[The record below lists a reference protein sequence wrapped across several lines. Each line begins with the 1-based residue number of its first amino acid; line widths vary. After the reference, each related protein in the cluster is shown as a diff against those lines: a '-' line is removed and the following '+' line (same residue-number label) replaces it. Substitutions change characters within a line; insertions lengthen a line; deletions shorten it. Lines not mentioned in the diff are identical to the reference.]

1 MHRPSALEN
10 PSVPLAHHQT
20 DATHITP
27 GVLRAGVSRNGIG
40 VEGSWFRG
48 EEPDENRLDLD
59 LGALDSWALRGT
71 WKRGPWQAQVSG
83 GHLNSPEWVEPL
95 FDVTRLTAS
104 VGYTSADGRLAS
116 MLLWGQN
123 REVHGVLDAF
133 VLETTARLRERDTG
147 TCGRSRRE
155 EHPRGERPPSGRVPA
170 FSSDLARGRADGGL
184 RARRVERSGRTARD
198 WRRRDRV
205 LRAGESADQ
214 LRLAGVISC
223 VPAISAGGAG
233 RAFPLA

>member
-27 GVLRAGVSRNGIG
+27 GVLRAGVSRNGISM
-40 VEGSWFRG
+40 EASFRG

-59 LGALDSWALRGT
+59 LGALDSWALRGA

-83 GHLNSPEWVEPL
+83 GRLNSPEWVEPL

-133 VLETTARLRERDTG
+133 VLETTARLRRAIPR
-147 TCGRSRRE
+147 TCGRSSSRRTS
-155 EHPRGERPPSGRVPA
+155 SGRA
-170 FSSDLARGRADGGL
+170 AAIRQGSGIFIRSRAWAR
-184 RARRVERSGRTARD
+184 
-198 WRRRDRV
+198 
-205 LRAGESADQ
+205 
-214 LRLAGVISC
+214 
-223 VPAISAGGAG
+223 
-233 RAFPLA
+233 